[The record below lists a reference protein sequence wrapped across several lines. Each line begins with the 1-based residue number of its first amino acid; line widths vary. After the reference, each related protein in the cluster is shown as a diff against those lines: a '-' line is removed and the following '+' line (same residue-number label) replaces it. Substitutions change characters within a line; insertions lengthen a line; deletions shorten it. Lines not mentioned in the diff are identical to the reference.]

1 MNNQTI
7 QNDKEIFADNAAP
20 FNTIKLISGYGDGCV
35 KKHIVDIAAQT
46 VSKESQL
53 SA

>member
-1 MNNQTI
+1 M
-7 QNDKEIFADNAAP
+7 QNDSEIFADNAAP
-20 FNTIKLISGYGDGCV
+20 FNTIKLISAGWDGCV

-46 VSKESQL
+46 FSKESQL